1 MVDLKWIERLTTSSI
16 GDMVDLKWIERLT
29 TSSIGDGGL
38 EVDREIDNIK
48 YRRDGGLEVDR
59 EIAMRHQ
66 CCN

>member
-1 MVDLKWIERLTTSSI
+1 M
-16 GDMVDLKWIERLT
+16 DLKWIERLT

-48 YRRDGGLEVDR
+48 YRRYGGLEVDR